1 MTRPVSHLL
10 WSAALLLLVLA
21 AGVLVGVVKVQ
32 RSIIASLRQEVNLL
46 HLQLEA
52 SEKAGSKTTNQPS
65 AALPEE
71 QFRELLRLRG
81 KAGLFRTQAEEL
93 AQLQQ
98 ENRRLQALMAS
109 AQSTADST
117 TNSFAARR
125 FVPLTQ
131 LTFAGYTSPEAALE
145 SVLWA
150 ERETNL
156 TAYLTSLIPA
166 QQSIEQTRL
175 QTQAE
180 RDGRFFFQD
189 PGGVTGFQFLDS
201 KPISDDQVAVTFF
214 VGGHDGVMKW

>member
-1 MTRPVSHLL
+1 
-10 WSAALLLLVLA
+10 
-21 AGVLVGVVKVQ
+21 
-32 RSIIASLRQEVNLL
+32 
-46 HLQLEA
+46 
-52 SEKAGSKTTNQPS
+52 
-65 AALPEE
+65 
-71 QFRELLRLRG
+71 LLRLRG